1 MTPPTAAAATATRP
15 TVLVADDEPDIRE
28 LARVLLEMDG
38 FDVVAEAVDGEQA
51 LERYLELEPPP
62 VPTVVLLDNRM
73 PRLSGLEAARRI
85 LERHPEQ
92 CVVLFSA
99 HLDPAVTAQA
109 RELGVAACVS
119 KMETAKLPRILRG
132 LIAD

>member
-1 MTPPTAAAATATRP
+1 MTSSAAVRP
-15 TVLVADDEPDIRE
+15 SVLVADDEPDIRE

-51 LERYLELEPPP
+51 LERYAALDPPP
-62 VPTVVLLDNRM
+62 VPSVVLLDNRM
-73 PRLSGLEAARRI
+73 PRMGGLETAERI
-85 LERHPEQ
+85 LEQQPEQ

-99 HLDPAVTAQA
+99 HLDAGVTARA

-119 KMETAKLPRILRG
+119 KVDTAKLPRILRD
-132 LIAD
+132 LIGD